1 MEEKYS
7 ITENKA
13 INRLLDNAVG
23 FIETYIKIIQLE
35 LRTGVASALTILI
48 LISLVLIFISFII
61 LFFSLGCAYF
71 ISSILHIS
79 YSGFFIVA
87 LFYVL
92 LLVIIMYYRNAIKRG
107 IDQVLENQLK
117 SPDKIE
123 NGNNSTEEDPT
134 KGS

>member
-1 MEEKYS
+1 VEEKHS
-7 ITENKA
+7 VTENKA

-48 LISLVLIFISFII
+48 LVSLVLIFISFTV
-61 LFFSLGCAYF
+61 LFISLGCAYL
-71 ISSILHIS
+71 ISSILQIS

-87 LFYVL
+87 LFYL
-92 LLVIIMYYRNAIKRG
+92 LLLAIILYYRNGIKGG
-107 IDQVLENQLK
+107 IDKVLENQLK
-117 SPDKIE
+117 SSEKIE
-123 NGNNSTEEDPT
+123 RGNNSTEEDPA